1 MAVLLACIAQI
12 LGGAWPVW
20 LGLTLFVVG
29 LSHGA
34 GDEQDGELK
43 RIGLMHAAAYLI
55 VGIGVAGLFLIT
67 PLGGLAVFFALSAW
81 HFARSDCRFE
91 QAARFAIAGLA
102 IGGSALF
109 QAKLTGMVL
118 SDATGAEVPDW
129 FLRALAVAGTFGSGF
144 AAYSL
149 FTGKRGFGHAVVA
162 LLAVLLLHPVLAVGL
177 IFLTAH
183 AIPIQQRQAAAYG
196 PRTVLRAIAIPTGL
210 ATIGALAIV
219 AGVGADLIT
228 MPLAVALALGLAT
241 PHMLTERLES

>member
-1 MAVLLACIAQI
+1 MAVLLAVIAQAA
-12 LGGAWPVW
+12 GGVWPVW
-20 LGLTLFVVG
+20 LGLALFVAG
-29 LSHGA
+29 LAHGA

-55 VGIGVAGLFLIT
+55 VGIGVGGLFMAA

-91 QAARFAIAGLA
+91 QATRLAIAGLA
-102 IGGSALF
+102 VGGSALF
-109 QAKLTGMVL
+109 QTKLTAAVL
-118 SDATGAEVPDW
+118 MQATGAEVPDW
-129 FLRALAVAGTFGSGF
+129 FLRALAVAGFGGAGF
-144 AAYSL
+144 AAYAL
-149 FTGKRGFGHAVVA
+149 IAGKRGFGHAVVA
-162 LLAVLLLHPVLAVGL
+162 LIATLLLHPVLAVGV

-196 PRTVLRAIAIPTGL
+196 SGVVMRAIAIPTIIATLGAAAIAASVWSGL
-210 ATIGALAIV
+210 LA
-219 AGVGADLIT
+219 